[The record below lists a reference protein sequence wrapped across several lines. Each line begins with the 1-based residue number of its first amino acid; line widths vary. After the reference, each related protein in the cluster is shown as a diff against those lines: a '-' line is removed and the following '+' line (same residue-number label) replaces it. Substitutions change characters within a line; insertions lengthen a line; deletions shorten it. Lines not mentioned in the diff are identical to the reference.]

1 MKLVLRIL
9 AAVAVLGFVVASVQS
24 VQAQERVV
32 VEERSAVVLKKVGN
46 TVILRNDKGEIK
58 KYTDLPEG
66 FTLMIEGK
74 PAKFEDIEE
83 GMKLHA
89 VRFENVPAPSTVT
102 QAEAEELGL
111 PADTAPPVKA
121 AAPAPAPAPAPA
133 VEQEMEPAAEEM
145 AAELPAT
152 GSAWPLVGL
161 LGIAFVLAGLGFGV
175 AGRRA
180 RA

>member
-74 PAKFEDIEE
+74 PANEP
-83 GMKLHA
+83 A
-89 VRFENVPAPSTVT
+89 VDAPTAEVPSADAPPA
-102 QAEAEELGL
+102 AELAT
-111 PADTAPPVKA
+111 PADTTVAQDNVQDNVSPPAEPELADAPQPKA
-121 AAPAPAPAPAPA
+121 GGGA
-133 VEQEMEPAAEEM
+133 
-145 AAELPAT
+145 
-152 GSAWPLVGL
+152 
-161 LGIAFVLAGLGFGV
+161 
-175 AGRRA
+175 
-180 RA
+180 